1 MKIAKV
7 TPICRDDKDGNSM
20 IVNTLLAYGQY
31 CISCATPDNNDINS
45 MGSLVV
51 SVLDSPAVDPR
62 SNPGS
67 GSALLMSEKSQAV
80 YYISSC
86 HMLIDKALSSDK
98 PNGHWFEADWLHCK
112 RDALSSNR
120 ILMVRGSQVALKH
133 VIHDMEARTLV
144 MELRR
149 RAIKRWVPCG
159 DMDRRIKIPH
169 AAKAECG
176 FRTTPEECLYDS
188 GPIGPSV

>member
-1 MKIAKV
+1 M
-7 TPICRDDKDGNSM
+7 C
-20 IVNTLLAYGQY
+20 
-31 CISCATPDNNDINS
+31 
-45 MGSLVV
+45 SLVV

-98 PNGHWFEADWLHCK
+98 PNGHWFEADLLVSGYIVNVM
-112 RDALSSNR
+112 RYPVIER
-120 ILMVRGSQVALKH
+120 LMVRGSQVALKH

-144 MELRR
+144 MELPR

-159 DMDRRIKIPH
+159 DMDRRLKIP
-169 AAKAECG
+169 
-176 FRTTPEECLYDS
+176 R
-188 GPIGPSV
+188 